1 MLLHI
6 LYLIGISVEASSG
19 ALAAGRKHMDF
30 FGVIMIA
37 AITALGGGTARDVL
51 IGNYPLSWVGHPEY
65 LLFTTTAA
73 VVTIYLARFISRL
86 SIVFLV
92 LDALGLVTFAI
103 IGTEKGLALSLPFS
117 VCAIMG
123 MCTGIFGGVM
133 RDILCNDVPL
143 VFRKEIYALVALIA
157 ATLYML
163 LKYTSLPGSLTVVI
177 TLVSCFLLR
186 LAAIFWHLELPKF
199 NYEGE

>member
-19 ALAAGRKHMDF
+19 ALSAGRKHMDF

-37 AITALGGGTARDVL
+37 AITALGGGTVRDVL

-65 LLFTTTAA
+65 LIFTTAA
-73 VVTIYLARFISRL
+73 AVITIYLVRFISRL
-86 SIVFLV
+86 SIVFLI
-92 LDALGLVTFAI
+92 LDAIGLVTFAI

-123 MCTGIFGGVM
+123 MCTGIFW
-133 RDILCNDVPL
+133 
-143 VFRKEIYALVALIA
+143 
-157 ATLYML
+157 
-163 LKYTSLPGSLTVVI
+163 GSD
-177 TLVSCFLLR
+177 
-186 LAAIFWHLELPKF
+186 A
-199 NYEGE
+199 